1 MKTGFIGLRYE
12 ATEIRVFP
20 TEYLFFGKHY
30 YQVFRKCLE
39 NLNNHLFLFLEN
51 AFVEILEWLTLLKCL
66 CMVERGKVIFEPDKD
81 FS

>member
-39 NLNNHLFLFLEN
+39 NLNNHLF
-51 AFVEILEWLTLLKCL
+51 FVLRKRFC
-66 CMVERGKVIFEPDKD
+66 
-81 FS
+81 